1 MKYYAA
7 SKKHGVPEIT
17 VILLVAAVQFIN
29 IVDFMMVM
37 PLGPDF
43 ARELGIDSS
52 IAGLIGASYTVSAA
66 IAALLSAQILD
77 RFDRRKALSL
87 ALLGLSIST
96 AAAALA
102 DNLAGLVITR
112 LAAGMF
118 GGPAGALAMAIM
130 IDHVPE
136 KRRGRAVGIVMSAF
150 SLAAIAGVP
159 FGLQFAMWWSWEAPF
174 LITGLGAA
182 IVLICTLTLL
192 PPQIEHLKHPSSTL
206 KFIDIFRNSNMQVA
220 LLITGFSMFSGFL
233 LIPQLSAFFQFNL
246 QFPRSE
252 IAGLYMIGGAT
263 SFILLHITG
272 RLVDRYS
279 ASPAGWLAMIC
290 IVPVIFGGYV
300 MQLAWPVWLLFVGFM
315 GANSIRNVAMQTLS
329 SRVPTPPQR
338 AGFLA
343 TQSAVRYITSAIAAV
358 VATIILTQDQNQR
371 LINMEWVG
379 MLAVIAAIPI
389 PFLIQSLQRRLG
401 ECQA

>member
-1 MKYYAA
+1 
-7 SKKHGVPEIT
+7 
-17 VILLVAAVQFIN
+17 
-29 IVDFMMVM
+29 
-37 PLGPDF
+37 
-43 ARELGIDSS
+43 
-52 IAGLIGASYTVSAA
+52 
-66 IAALLSAQILD
+66 
-77 RFDRRKALSL
+77 
-87 ALLGLSIST
+87 
-96 AAAALA
+96 
-102 DNLAGLVITR
+102 
-112 LAAGMF
+112 
-118 GGPAGALAMAIM
+118 
-130 IDHVPE
+130 
-136 KRRGRAVGIVMSAF
+136 
-150 SLAAIAGVP
+150 
-159 FGLQFAMWWSWEAPF
+159 
-174 LITGLGAA
+174 
-182 IVLICTLTLL
+182 
-192 PPQIEHLKHPSSTL
+192 
-206 KFIDIFRNSNMQVA
+206 
-220 LLITGFSMFSGFL
+220 MFSGFL

-279 ASPAGWLAMIC
+279 ASPDGWLAMIC